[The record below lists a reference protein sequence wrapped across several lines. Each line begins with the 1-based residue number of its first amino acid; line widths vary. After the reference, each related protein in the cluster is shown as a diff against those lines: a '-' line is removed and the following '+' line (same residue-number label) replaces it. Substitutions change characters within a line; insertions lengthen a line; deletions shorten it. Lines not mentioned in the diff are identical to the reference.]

1 MKRAVAA
8 AWVGFVLAACGAA
21 WSEGAPAQGDAATS
35 AAGPESGAA
44 ADAPAQKKEPQTGD
58 GKAADKADE
67 TSDQGDVDAKKAAVK
82 LKAPERVFF
91 IGHSLISDVPDMVG
105 SLCAAA
111 PVAKYSFKEQ
121 FIPGAPLRWQWE
133 QEQRAK
139 APGYVSDFEP
149 RFRGGYDVEL
159 AKGGWDALVLVEGV
173 PIGARENEA
182 LTIDYLARFANF
194 ARKHNPGIRVVFY
207 EPWPCIHSGTP
218 KGCSYDEKSPTREL
232 AWRERLEADGAMWK
246 RIVDGASDKLEGGG
260 ARIELVPVARA
271 LGQLAD
277 AVKGGELEGFTKL
290 EQFFEDEVHLSAYG
304 KYYAALVVWS
314 HLYQRSPVGRPIAV
328 SDRWSNPY
336 WDNAKFNR
344 LVPAPKVAV
353 AKRMQEIAAKALGY

>member
-1 MKRAVAA
+1 MKRAVAV

-21 WSEGAPAQGDAATS
+21 WSEGSPA
-35 AAGPESGAA
+35 EGAA
-44 ADAPAQKKEPQTGD
+44 AEASDASAHKKEAQKAD
-58 GKAADKADE
+58 GKTADKADE
-67 TSDQGDVDAKKAAVK
+67 KAGDGGKDTKRAAAK

-111 PVAKYSFKEQ
+111 PVAKFAFKEQ

-194 ARKHNPGIRVVFY
+194 ARQHNPGIRVVFY
-207 EPWPCIHSGTP
+207 EPWPCIHSGTT
-218 KGCSYDEKSPTREL
+218 KGCPYDEKSPTREL

-246 RIVDGASDKLEGGG
+246 RIVDGASDRLEGDG

-277 AVKGGELEGFTKL
+277 AVKAGELEGFTKL

-314 HLYQRSPVGRPIAV
+314 HLYQRSPVGRPVAV
-328 SDRWSNPY
+328 SDRWSNSY